1 MRKRI
6 KGFGYPVKRDD
17 KNFKK
22 YKRQRETRG
31 FDDTE
36 LWGLDVAIA
45 KFIAPRL
52 KAYIAHKDGSVP
64 QSALGEGVLGAMYS
78 PGEGDDNDPAFVN
91 IQREWNTKLHK
102 MLDYFTFVAKEK
114 ETSDRVPNELK
125 EGLKLF
131 AEHYADL
138 WD

>member
-6 KGFGYPVKRDD
+6 KGYGYPIKRDD

-22 YKRQRETRG
+22 FKRQRETRG

-52 KAYIAHKDGSVP
+52 KAYIAHKDGSIP
-64 QSALGEGVLGAMYS
+64 QTIMQTGFPGANYNPATDEKEFDALQ
-78 PGEGDDNDPAFVN
+78 D
-91 IQREWNTKLHK
+91 EWNTKLHK
-102 MLDYFTFVAKEK
+102 MLDYFTFVASEK
-114 ETSDRVPNELK
+114 ETTDRMPDELK

-131 AEHYADL
+131 AEHYGDL